1 MYKMTNREIKYE
13 LSECLA
19 TTQHATSKS
28 TGTDKVAMELVEER
42 LIKLINYFKV
52 LHKKEVEGVDNDI
65 NNILNP

>member
-1 MYKMTNREIKYE
+1 MTNREIKYE

-28 TGTDKVAMELVEER
+28 TGTDKIAMELVEER
-42 LIKLINYFKV
+42 LNKLINHFRV
-52 LHKKEVEGVDNDI
+52 LHKKEVEDTNNDI